1 MIHLVVVIVVVVA
14 VVVSDDDDDDDDAGR
29 EVEKSTNDVYRF
41 VEKIFL
47 SSNSVLTNS
56 TR

>member
-1 MIHLVVVIVVVVA
+1 MIHLVVVVVVVVA
-14 VVVSDDDDDDDDAGR
+14 VVVSDDDDDAGR